1 MNIRKIILQAIA
13 APIERLVYYLGVG
26 CHSTIDPIV
35 IQTEKRKMKY
45 HGYMV
50 IRPNKIKKV

>member
-13 APIERLVYYLGVG
+13 TPIERLVYYFGVG

-45 HGYMV
+45 HGYTA
-50 IRPNKIKKV
+50 PIK